1 MVVHLGKG
9 CFADARVPEEDGA
22 FGCHFSFFLVL
33 KIMRT
38 CTLQRRIWR
47 GEKKKNICLIVQQEN
62 FFSQGN
68 FFLFDSR

>member
-1 MVVHLGKG
+1 MVVHLGEG
-9 CFADARVPEEDGA
+9 CFADTRVPEEDGA
-22 FGCHFSFFLVL
+22 FSCHFSFFLVL

-47 GEKKKNICLIVQQEN
+47 DEKKNICLIVQQEN